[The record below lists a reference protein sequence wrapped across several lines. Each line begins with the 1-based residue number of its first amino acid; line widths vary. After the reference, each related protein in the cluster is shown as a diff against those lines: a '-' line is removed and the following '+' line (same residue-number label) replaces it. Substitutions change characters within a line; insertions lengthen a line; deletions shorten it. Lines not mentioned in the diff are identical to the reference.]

1 MSDSD
6 RGSRTLADI
15 IDISSDTFL
24 GCLFLFVLLLLP
36 RNDAEDN
43 NEEEVDSEVKEGPP
57 IREWLIARFKRRSWW
72 LVVR

>member
-24 GCLFLFVLLLLP
+24 GCLVLFVLLLLP

-43 NEEEVDSEVKEGPP
+43 NEEEVDSEVKE
-57 IREWLIARFKRRSWW
+57 EWLIARFSRRSWW